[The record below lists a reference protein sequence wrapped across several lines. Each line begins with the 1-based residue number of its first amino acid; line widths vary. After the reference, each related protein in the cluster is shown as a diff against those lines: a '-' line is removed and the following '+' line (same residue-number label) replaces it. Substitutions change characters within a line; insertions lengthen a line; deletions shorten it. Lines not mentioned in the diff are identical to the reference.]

1 VFVAPHGTVVLVV
14 DDEYSIVETLAEV
27 LAWEGYE
34 VLTASN
40 GAQALEVMRARPVG
54 VVLLDVMMPILGGP
68 EVVDAMRTDPE
79 LRAVPVVLMTAAPS
93 ALVGIAIDSITV
105 LRKPF
110 QVNGLLSA
118 LREAA
123 GRTPRNTT

>member
-1 VFVAPHGTVVLVV
+1 MASATVVLIV

-40 GAQALEVMRARPVG
+40 GAQALEVMRSRPVG
-54 VVLLDVMMPILGGP
+54 VVLLDVMMPILAGP
-68 EVVDAMRTDPE
+68 EVLEAMRADPA
-79 LRAVPVVLMTAAPS
+79 LRAVPVVLMTAAPM
-93 ALVGIAIDSITV
+93 ALAELPTDGITV

-110 QVNGLLSA
+110 QVNGLLAA
-118 LREAA
+118 LRDATEGAEASQSA
-123 GRTPRNTT
+123 